1 MSNTIAHI
9 AVAKGVLNKRP
20 DLVQN
25 KRAYYLGALAPDAI
39 LGVPG
44 STAEDKKRVHLRA
57 GIPDDRWFEPDQIAI
72 FTERVQEFVR
82 EHIIN
87 ETDGSQRDFNMGY
100 IVHALTDKC
109 NHRFICPKVL
119 KKANEMG
126 LGFADYCNMCVN
138 DLEALDVYLL
148 EKYPELGELLDELI
162 STKAEYGLSGW
173 IEKEHV
179 SSAMWWVSNKYLPG
193 IKNRKIKY
201 ITMADI
207 EEFVPYSVEKILEEL
222 IV

>member
-9 AVAKGVLNKRP
+9 AVAKEVLHKRP

-25 KRAYYLGALAPDAI
+25 RRAYYLGALAPDAI

-44 STAEDKKRVHLRA
+44 STAEDKKRLHLRA
-57 GIPDDRWFEPDQIAI
+57 GIPDERWFEPEQMAI

-87 ETDGSQRDFNMGY
+87 EADGAQRDFNMGY

-109 NHRFICPKVL
+109 NHRVICPKVL
-119 KKANEMG
+119 KKANERG
-126 LGFADYCNMCVN
+126 VGFAEYCDMCVN
-138 DLEALDVYLL
+138 DIEALDVYLL
-148 EKYPELGELLDELI
+148 EKYPELGELLEELI
-162 STKAEYGLSGW
+162 STESEYGLHGW
-173 IEKEHV
+173 IEKEHI

-193 IKNRKIKY
+193 IKKRKVLY
-201 ITMADI
+201 LTMADI